1 MKYIL
6 SHFGMRCIVIFDLEE
21 MEHEDSESM
30 TKQFVSANSFKK
42 FFKLVIITKSYSFKD
57 LFICSE
63 QAH

>member
-1 MKYIL
+1 M
-6 SHFGMRCIVIFDLEE
+6 IFDPEE

-42 FFKLVIITKSYSFKD
+42 FLKLVIITKLYSFKD